1 MKHFYRVSIVT
12 ALCYTTCSFAQEQ
25 SALNA
30 SSMVQKTE
38 PASETITAKSPVN
51 LHAFRTTT
59 GVTLNWTSIET
70 DKKTRFFIES
80 GIDGE
85 HFTGNGVVNGGKQKS
100 FEFIDLNSGNKSRFY
115 RIRME
120 KDGITIATSESFL
133 VTGAEE
139 KPFSIYPLESDGELF
154 ADLFVDLKGQSMRV
168 IVKDSEGGIHV
179 SKQVPIEGN
188 LSKIKILSGRDG
200 LKPGVYQVSL
210 AFKNRTFSDT
220 VTVK

>member
-1 MKHFYRVSIVT
+1 MNHFYRMALI
-12 ALCYTTCSFAQEQ
+12 AFLCYTTCSFAQEQ
-25 SALNA
+25 SALSA
-30 SSMVQKTE
+30 STMVQKGE
-38 PASETITAKSPVN
+38 PSTDPKSAKSPVN

-70 DKKTRFFIES
+70 DKKTKFFIES

-100 FEFIDLNSGNKSRFY
+100 FEFIDQTSGNKSRFY
-115 RIRME
+115 RIRVE
-120 KDGITIATSESFL
+120 KDGQTVAISESFH
-133 VTGAEE
+133 VSGAEE
-139 KPFSIYPLESDGELF
+139 KPFSIYPLETDGELF

-168 IVKDSEGGIHV
+168 IVKDAEGGIHV
-179 SKQVPIEGN
+179 SKQVPIEDN

-210 AFKNRTFSDT
+210 AFKNRTFSDS
-220 VTVK
+220 VTIK